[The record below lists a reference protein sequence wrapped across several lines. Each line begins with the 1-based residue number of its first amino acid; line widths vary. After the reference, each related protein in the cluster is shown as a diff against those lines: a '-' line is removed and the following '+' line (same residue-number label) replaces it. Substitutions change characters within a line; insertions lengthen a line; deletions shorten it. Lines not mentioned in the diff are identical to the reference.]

1 MALTTKR
8 PVAIHA
14 RGAVTTI
21 EAGKPLPAGTPDR
34 VIKILQ
40 AQDAL
45 DDIPSTPAA
54 APAAPAAVAPAAQE
68 ATGAEDGKSTATP
81 AKR

>member
-8 PVAIHA
+8 PVKIHA
-14 RGAVTTI
+14 RGAFTTI

-45 DDIPSTPAA
+45 DDIPSTSA
-54 APAAPAAVAPAAQE
+54 AAPAAVAPAAQE
-68 ATGAEDGKSTATP
+68 VAGAEDGKSTATP

>member
-8 PVAIHA
+8 PVTIHA

-54 APAAPAAVAPAAQE
+54 APVVVAPVAQD
-68 ATGAEDGKSTATP
+68 ATVAEDGKSTATP